1 MARALAIIA
10 LFLALFL
17 LPLVTDHSYVRHV
30 VLIAMIYAVVTS
42 GWNIT
47 LGFGGIFNFAH
58 PAFFA
63 IGAYTAGISVK
74 TYGVDP
80 LWTPLLGGLLAVVAA
95 LIVCLPVLRLKGI
108 YVILVTFGFSQLC
121 LQFVLNQRDLTG
133 GNFGLVSIPPL
144 RIAGY
149 SFRSDGNLGYYYL
162 TLFLLILS
170 VFVISKLM
178 RSLLGWRIVALRD
191 NETYAV
197 SRGIR
202 LASIRLATFA
212 ISAVFPG
219 VMGAVYALYVRSA
232 SPDLFGFPFLTIMLS
247 IILLGGIGTIWGPLA
262 GALVFCAFSEAMTPL
277 GPGRY
282 LVTAVMIVLVLRF
295 FPAGLS
301 GIPAAIGIWVAQY
314 RGRGQAPGKPLSPR
328 TIPETR

>member
-1 MARALAIIA
+1 MARSIAIAA
-10 LFLALFL
+10 LFAALFL
-17 LPLVTDHSYVRHV
+17 LPLVSDQTYVRHV
-30 VLIAMIYAVVTS
+30 VLVAMMYGVVAS
-42 GWNIT
+42 GWNVT

-63 IGAYTAGISVK
+63 IGAYTAGISIK
-74 TYGVDP
+74 SFGVNP
-80 LWTPLLGGLLAVVAA
+80 ILSPLLGGLAAVIAGLV
-95 LIVCLPVLRLKGI
+95 VCLPVLRLKGI

-121 LQFVLNQRDLTG
+121 LQFVLNQSNLTG

-144 RIAGY
+144 RVAGY
-149 SFRSDGNLGYYYL
+149 SFRSDGSIGYYYL
-162 TLFLLILS
+162 ALALLMLT
-170 VFVISKLM
+170 VLAISRLA
-178 RSLLGWRIVALRD
+178 RSPLGWRIVALRD

-197 SRGIR
+197 SRGVP
-202 LASIRLATFA
+202 LASARLATFA

-219 VMGAVYALYVRSA
+219 VIGAVYALYVRSA

-247 IILLGGIGTIWGPLA
+247 IVLLGGIGTVWGPVV

-301 GIPAAIGIWVAQY
+301 GIPHALATWRIRRV
-314 RGRGQAPGKPLSPR
+314 GRPSQPITPPALS
-328 TIPETR
+328 ETP